1 MSHTKAITLY
11 ASTSELRT
19 GRPHAVAYRNEDGQ
33 PRIRMHPSGIGGTY
47 LSLSPE
53 DWDVL
58 VAVVAEA
65 RADAA
70 AATTLPGELPSA
82 HLGRTA
88 ASA

>member
-1 MSHTKAITLY
+1 VSHTQPISLY

-33 PRIRMHPSGIGGTY
+33 PRIRIHPAGIGGPY
-47 LSLSPE
+47 LSLSPG

-58 VAVVAEA
+58 VGVVADA

-82 HLGRTA
+82 HLGRTVA
-88 ASA
+88 GA